1 MKKASAYRAES
12 EVIDRKTWTPQELSS
27 LSSWKLISYWPEVS
41 TFCIKSLELRGC
53 SLPNLMIIKNT
64 YVLHTLRISL
74 EIVLLSLYVPL
85 NEIGHDIPSGRSLH
99 PCVNILP
106 RHAWSIACFDSGL
119 TRLIK
124 VVLMLIDQRLE
135 EAMLRSVV
143 SSIWKQLTFSLLLIT
158 SLAQ

>member
-1 MKKASAYRAES
+1 
-12 EVIDRKTWTPQELSS
+12 
-27 LSSWKLISYWPEVS
+27 
-41 TFCIKSLELRGC
+41 
-53 SLPNLMIIKNT
+53 MIIKNT

-85 NEIGHDIPSGRSLH
+85 NEIGHDIPSGRPLH

-106 RHAWSIACFDSGL
+106 RHAWSIACFDSWL

-143 SSIWKQLTFSLLLIT
+143 SSI
-158 SLAQ
+158 